1 MLRPL
6 LLALAALTLSACA
19 TVQKLDAA
27 SDVHA
32 LLISIRDGDSATFN
46 SLVDRRALKGEIQA
60 RLVAEATKDPRVP
73 AGLAAIL
80 APGLAE
86 LAGETLVQPQVFRSV
101 AEYYGY
107 RQDTKIP
114 GPIGISTMLRELP
127 DQRVCAVTK
136 KDGPCLLIFAK
147 APDGRWKL
155 SGFEGDLKMLRLK
168 R

>member
-1 MLRPL
+1 MRAIVI
-6 LLALAALTLSACA
+6 ALMALTLSACA

-32 LLISIRDGDSATFN
+32 LLISIRDGDQATFD
-46 SLVDRRALKGEIQA
+46 SLVDRRALKREIQD
-60 RLVAEATKDPRVP
+60 RLVTEASRDSRVP

-86 LAGETLVQPQVFRSV
+86 LAGETLVQPSVFRAV
-101 AEYYGY
+101 ADYYGY
-107 RQDTKIP
+107 RPDMKIP

-127 DQRVCAVTK
+127 DSRVCAATK
-136 KDGPCLLIFAK
+136 KDGPCLLVFTK

-155 SGFEGDLKMLRLK
+155 SGFEGDLSMLRLK